1 MAGLTETLQIALV
14 TEESFN
20 VGVEIYKAGSWINH
34 CPNVVNLYLSGW
46 EICLALVA
54 FIMLCKSP
62 SLHID
67 FLLCLCLFKRFIAR
81 RILAGQA
88 T

>member
-14 TEESFN
+14 TEEPFN
-20 VGVEIYKAGSWINH
+20 VGVEVNKAYVW
-34 CPNVVNLYLSGW
+34 VNNRNAVIHLYLSGW
-46 EICLALVA
+46 EVFLALVA

-67 FLLCLCLFKRFIAR
+67 FLLCLCLFQRFIASGVF
-81 RILAGQA
+81 AG
-88 T
+88 

>member
-1 MAGLTETLQIALV
+1 MAGLAETLQIALV

-20 VGVEIYKAGSWINH
+20 VGVEIYKPYIWVNDRDA
-34 CPNVVNLYLSGW
+34 VVYLYLSGW
-46 EICLALVA
+46 EVFLALVA

-67 FLLCLCLFKRFIAR
+67 FLLGLCLFQRFIASGV
-81 RILAGQA
+81 LAG
-88 T
+88 